1 MALRRFYLGAL
12 CAITLLFISGCS
24 GGGGDSSSAQAN
36 ANTPP
41 VANTPDDQTGV
52 VGIIIKDAPSDD
64 YTRIM
69 LRISRVELLGNGSP
83 QTVFDGDLE
92 FDLLALRN
100 HANLLSLS
108 DEVAT
113 GDYNK
118 IRLRVTS
125 ITLYCLDAGGD
136 EISVDVR
143 VPANGKVDLNPRGS
157 FTVAADSALLIQ
169 IDLDAKKSI
178 HIVGTGNGSHRFRP
192 VVFVDIDEHA
202 VPQGLI
208 RVSGIVGQINEDPDW
223 FDLCDLDV
231 HVDSSTDGC
240 IRVNVDDATAFFDG
254 AGQPQGGDEL
264 MQDETVT
271 VFAEAIAVPLADD
284 DDSTD
289 DDGTDDDSADDDT
302 IRMVQLSAFV
312 VHEGDPAD
320 VLSLDGT
327 AQNTVTA
334 DAFQFEVDAGQELPE
349 SVIDV
354 LLHDSTRIL
363 WAEDLSEVD
372 RSAIDAGVL
381 AEVSGMLQPGI
392 PEDPQQL
399 SAALIVI
406 DGTEPATGLTE
417 LEGTVQ
423 SVDTDSFTM
432 FAENEEPAGDRCV
445 APLADARYLV
455 VMDSEE
461 GADHTE
467 VDADYLEAGQAVS
480 VFGAYA
486 AGGDCFEAD
495 TIIIDESDNDDD

>member
-1 MALRRFYLGAL
+1 MTLQKIFPAAL
-12 CAITLLFISGCS
+12 CLLALAVITGCS
-24 GGGGDSSSAQAN
+24 GGGDSSSSTQA
-36 ANTPP
+36 AVSTPP
-41 VANTPDDQTGV
+41 VAGAPDQTGV

-69 LRISRVELLGNGSP
+69 LRITRVELLGDGEP

-100 HANLLSLS
+100 HGNLLSLS

-113 GDYNK
+113 GDYDK
-118 IRLRVTS
+118 IRLRVSS
-125 ITLYCLDAGGD
+125 ITLYCLDEFGD

-192 VVFVDIDEHA
+192 VVFVEIDEHA

-208 RVSGIVGQINEDPDW
+208 RVSGTVGQINEDPDW
-223 FDLCDLDV
+223 FDLCDLNV
-231 HVDSSTDGC
+231 HMDSRTDGC
-240 IRVNVDDATAFFDG
+240 IRVNVDDATAFFNDE
-254 AGQPQGGDEL
+254 GQPDSSAGLAQG
-264 MQDETVT
+264 ETVT
-271 VFAEAIAVPLADD
+271 VFAEAIAVPIGDVDD
-284 DDSTD
+284 DDGEDGD
-289 DDGTDDDSADDDT
+289 DMDDDT
-302 IRMVQLSAFV
+302 VRMVQLAAFV

-320 VLSLDGT
+320 VLSLNGT
-327 AQNTVTA
+327 AQNAVDA
-334 DAFQFEVDAGQELPE
+334 DDLFQFDVDAGQELPE
-349 SVIDV
+349 GVIDV
-354 LLHDSTRIL
+354 LIHDSTRIL
-363 WAEDLSEVD
+363 SADDLSDLD
-372 RSAIDAGVL
+372 RSSIDAEVL
-381 AEVSGMLQPGI
+381 AEVSGMVLPGI
-392 PEDPQQL
+392 PEDPERL

-406 DGTEPATGLTE
+406 DETEPETGLTE

-423 SVDTDSFTM
+423 SLDTDTFTM

-445 APLADARYLV
+445 APLADARYLMLV
-455 VMDSEE
+455 VDPVE

-467 VDADYLEAGQAVS
+467 VDADYLAAGQAVT

-486 AGGDCFEAD
+486 DGGDCFEAD
-495 TIIIDESDNDDD
+495 TIIIDETEEDD